1 MKFSLLVLVMMFG
14 SLSFASDLCSKEAK
28 YAGVAL
34 AEASSA
40 VMNEENSFSV
50 SPNGGYYATKL
61 SSDIL
66 KWTGDFNAPDTQT
79 RNLVYSVHAQ
89 VSQGSSLIATVVV
102 EADIIGE
109 DYSCVITSIQPAN

>member
-1 MKFSLLVLVMMFG
+1 MKFSLLVSIMLFG

-28 YAGVAL
+28 YAGVAV
-34 AEASSA
+34 AQASSA
-40 VMNEENSFSV
+40 AMSEANSFSV

-66 KWTGDFNAPDTQT
+66 KWTGDINAPETQT

-89 VSQGSSLIATVVV
+89 VSQGSSLIATVTVK
-102 EADIIGE
+102 ADINGE
-109 DYSCVITSIQPAN
+109 DYSCVVTSIQPVN